1 MTFELKES
9 EKRIG
14 YTFRNKELLIT
25 AFTHSTYANVHGGED
40 NERLEFLGDSVLQM
54 VVSEALYFS
63 KEKDRALREGEMTVL
78 RQMMVRKE
86 ALLDAVERLGLKD
99 FLLIEG
105 GAANVGDKTV
115 SSLFETVT
123 AAIYLDSG
131 YRAAKKFISDN
142 LVFRVERNFK
152 GELQEL
158 LQKRGEHTPRYVL
171 EKEGKDNNPL
181 FVCHATASG
190 VQAEGSG
197 KSKAAAEQA
206 AAKKL
211 LEILTDK
218 RE

>member
-9 EKRIG
+9 EKRID

-54 VVSEALYFS
+54 VVSEALYFR
-63 KEKDRALREGEMTVL
+63 KEKDRVLREGEMTVL

-158 LQKRGEHTPRYVL
+158 LLKRGEHTPQYVL

>member
-9 EKRIG
+9 EKRID

-54 VVSEALYFS
+54 VVSEALYFRR
-63 KEKDRALREGEMTVL
+63 EKDRALHEGEMTVL

-158 LQKRGEHTPRYVL
+158 LQKRGEHTPQYVL

>member
-9 EKRIG
+9 EKHID

-54 VVSEALYFS
+54 VVSEALYFR
-63 KEKDRALREGEMTVL
+63 KEKDRVLREGEMTVL

-158 LQKRGEHTPRYVL
+158 LQKRGEHTPQYVL

>member
-40 NERLEFLGDSVLQM
+40 NERRELLGDSVLQM
-54 VVSEALYFS
+54 VVSEALYFL

-158 LQKRGEHTPRYVL
+158 LQKRGEHTPQYVL

>member
-54 VVSEALYFS
+54 VVSESLYFL

-158 LQKRGEHTPRYVL
+158 LQKRGEHTPQYVL

>member
-40 NERLEFLGDSVLQM
+40 KERLECLGDSVLQM
-54 VVSEALYFS
+54 VVAEALYFR

>member
-9 EKRIG
+9 EKRID

-54 VVSEALYFS
+54 VVSEALYFR
-63 KEKDRALREGEMTVL
+63 KEKDRVLREGEMTVL

>member
-9 EKRIG
+9 EKRID

-54 VVSEALYFS
+54 VVSEALYFR
-63 KEKDRALREGEMTVL
+63 KEKDRVLREGEMTVL

-142 LVFRVERNFK
+142 LVFRVERNF
-152 GELQEL
+152 
-158 LQKRGEHTPRYVL
+158 
-171 EKEGKDNNPL
+171 
-181 FVCHATASG
+181 
-190 VQAEGSG
+190 
-197 KSKAAAEQA
+197 
-206 AAKKL
+206 
-211 LEILTDK
+211 
-218 RE
+218 

>member
-54 VVSEALYFS
+54 FVSEALYFR

-105 GAANVGDKTV
+105 GEANVGDKTV

>member
-25 AFTHSTYANVHGGED
+25 AFAHSTYANVHGGED

-54 VVSEALYFS
+54 VVSEALYFR

>member
-54 VVSEALYFS
+54 VVSEALYFL

-158 LQKRGEHTPRYVL
+158 LQKRGEHTPQYVL

>member
-54 VVSEALYFS
+54 VVSEALYFR

-158 LQKRGEHTPRYVL
+158 LQKRGEHTPQYVL
-171 EKEGKDNNPL
+171 ER
-181 FVCHATASG
+181 
-190 VQAEGSG
+190 
-197 KSKAAAEQA
+197 KARTTILCLSVMPRLRACRRRE
-206 AAKKL
+206 AAKARRPRNRPPRRSCWKF
-211 LEILTDK
+211 
-218 RE
+218 

>member
-9 EKRIG
+9 EKRID

-54 VVSEALYFS
+54 VVSEALYFR

>member
-54 VVSEALYFS
+54 VVSEALYFRR
-63 KEKDRALREGEMTVL
+63 EKDRALHEGEMTVL

-105 GAANVGDKTV
+105 GEANVGDKTV

-158 LQKRGEHTPRYVL
+158 LQKRGEHTPQYVL

>member
-54 VVSEALYFS
+54 VVSEALYFR
-63 KEKDRALREGEMTVL
+63 KEKDRVLREGEMTVL

-105 GAANVGDKTV
+105 GEANVGDKTV

-158 LQKRGEHTPRYVL
+158 LQKRGEHTPQYVL

-197 KSKAAAEQA
+197 RSKAAAEQA
-206 AAKKL
+206 AAKEL

>member
-9 EKRIG
+9 EKRID

-54 VVSEALYFS
+54 VVSEALYFR
-63 KEKDRALREGEMTVL
+63 KEKDRVLREGEMTVL

-158 LQKRGEHTPRYVL
+158 LQKRGGTYSPIRF
-171 EKEGKDNNPL
+171 GKGRQGQQSS
-181 FVCHATASG
+181 VCLSCHGFGRAG
-190 VQAEGSG
+190 GG
-197 KSKAAAEQA
+197 KRQKQGGRG
-206 AAKKL
+206 
-211 LEILTDK
+211 TGR
-218 RE
+218 REEAVGNFNG

>member
-1 MTFELKES
+1 
-9 EKRIG
+9 
-14 YTFRNKELLIT
+14 
-25 AFTHSTYANVHGGED
+25 
-40 NERLEFLGDSVLQM
+40 
-54 VVSEALYFS
+54 
-63 KEKDRALREGEMTVL
+63 MTVL